1 MKEILKTFSNEILI
15 SLVTTLVGLV
25 IILIR
30 GLLKHIQAEIKRLLL
45 QVELLRI
52 DVRAMDYAI
61 EKTDG
66 NGYKNY
72 RDTKKNSL
80 INDNEFLNQEYNL
93 E

>member
-1 MKEILKTFSNEILI
+1 MQDILKTFSNEILI
-15 SLVTTLVGLV
+15 SLITMLVGL
-25 IILIR
+25 LMLLTR
-30 GLLKHIQAEIKRLLL
+30 GLLKHIQSEIKKLLL

-80 INDNEFLNQEYNL
+80 INDNEFLNQESNL

>member
-1 MKEILKTFSNEILI
+1 MQEILKTFSNEILI
-15 SLVTTLVGLV
+15 SLVTTLVGV
-25 IILIR
+25 IIFLVR
-30 GLLKHIQAEIKRLLL
+30 GFLKHVQSEMKKLML

-72 RDTKKNSL
+72 RDTKKNNL
-80 INDNEFLNQEYNL
+80 LDDNEFLNQESIY